1 MPNKSPKPISYFGPI
16 FWLHLVLIILA
27 YSSPF
32 LISWWFITAGIL
44 VLWILYSVANGDIIT
59 QAQFGKDPEMTFYT
73 PYLEKM
79 GLKFN
84 RRSFLIFIRYVM
96 PFIVLAVALIWQ
108 VWLGN
113 RPFWF

>member
-16 FWLHLVLIILA
+16 FWIHLVLIILA

-32 LISWWFITAGIL
+32 LVSLWVIGVGIL
-44 VLWILYSVANGDIIT
+44 LLWIQYYLAKGDLIT

-79 GLKFN
+79 GMKFN
-84 RRSFLIFIRYVM
+84 RSSFLIFIRYIM
-96 PFIVLAVALIWQ
+96 PLIILALALIWQ

>member
-1 MPNKSPKPISYFGPI
+1 MTKKLSKPISYFGPI
-16 FWLHLVLIILA
+16 FWLHLILIILA
-27 YSSPF
+27 YLSPF
-32 LISWWFITAGIL
+32 LVSWWLISIGIL
-44 VLWILYSVANGDIIT
+44 VLWIQYFLVKGDLIT

-79 GLKFN
+79 GFKFN
-84 RRSFLIFIRYVM
+84 RRSFLVFIRYIM
-96 PFIVLAVALIWQ
+96 PLIVLTVALIWQ

>member
-1 MPNKSPKPISYFGPI
+1 MPNKSPKPTSYFGPI
-16 FWLHLVLIILA
+16 LWIHLALIILA

-32 LISWWFITAGIL
+32 LVSWWLITVGIL
-44 VLWILYSVANGDIIT
+44 ILWIQYFMAKGDLIT

-73 PYLEKM
+73 PYLEKI

-84 RRSFLIFIRYVM
+84 RRGFLIFMRYII

-108 VWLGN
+108 VGLGN
-113 RPFWF
+113 RPFLI